1 MAFPFSR
8 ASSQPRDR
16 TQVSRIA
23 GGFCYQLSHKQS
35 PLEHSKHPVNAP
47 GLNGHLG
54 PWNLQHHLIDH
65 LSIWIQLFKNVS
77 LWSKA
82 DGGCA
87 ALSIAPSPTFSIRGC
102 RVQAKAVIGT
112 PKNPT
117 PLPFL
122 PFFSRFTHTHQVTT
136 LLFAF
141 SQRSTLTTV
150 RMPKRKD
157 RRSPRRFQDKR
168 ERSR

>member
-1 MAFPFSR
+1 MCPQDLEHSESEKVTQSRLTLCNPVDYTVHGILQARIQEWVAFPFSR

-16 TQVSRIA
+16 TQVSRIS
-23 GGFCYQLSHKQS
+23 GEFFYHLSHKKS
-35 PLEHSKHPVNAP
+35 PLEHAP

-82 DGGCA
+82 DGGCV
-87 ALSIAPSPTFSIRGC
+87 ALSTAPSATFSIRGC

-122 PFFSRFTHTHQVTT
+122 PFFPDLHIRI
-136 LLFAF
+136 
-141 SQRSTLTTV
+141 
-150 RMPKRKD
+150 K
-157 RRSPRRFQDKR
+157 
-168 ERSR
+168 